1 MKCSFNFW
9 RKNPKES
16 QGIQLQS
23 QGISRSPIE
32 FHDPTIVS
40 PIQNFEFAPNQ
51 DPARI
56 AKETLPLVE
65 KIVASGKARWNLY
78 VKETK
83 VNFWDLK
90 KIKQVS
96 LISRYIGITGFNLEE
111 FHKVVSVI
119 SLWIVWSSPWNF
131 CSRWK
136 GARYDRDQGGRCSQ
150 LCEECFRW
158 YSNEGEWGSSLLSLF
173 PRYLFNICWT
183 FVQYFL
189 YISIALSLF
198 PRYLSIFVEYY
209 LDISITLLL
218 FLRYFFNIS
227 CIYFLY
233 ISIALLLFPRY
244 LFNTCLILLG
254 HFHNRTILDI
264 SNQKGLESS
273 MLPPQ
278 VSILLQ

>member
-1 MKCSFNFW
+1 M
-9 RKNPKES
+9 
-16 QGIQLQS
+16 
-23 QGISRSPIE
+23 
-32 FHDPTIVS
+32 
-40 PIQNFEFAPNQ
+40 
-51 DPARI
+51 
-56 AKETLPLVE
+56 
-65 KIVASGKARWNLY
+65 
-78 VKETK
+78 
-83 VNFWDLK
+83 
-90 KIKQVS
+90 S

-111 FHKVVSVI
+111 FHKVVLVI
-119 SLWIVWSSPWNF
+119 SLWIVWSSPSSF

-173 PRYLFNICWT
+173 PRYL
-183 FVQYFL
+183 
-189 YISIALSLF
+189 
-198 PRYLSIFVEYY
+198 SIFVEYY
-209 LDISITLLL
+209 LD
-218 FLRYFFNIS
+218 
-227 CIYFLY
+227 

-278 VSILLQ
+278 VSILLQLACNLLQKTATNITSKIAQFWFVPDMGLLTNAGPPPWHPATAPLRVGSLFRFLLSRSISTK